1 VNANVDIEMKTTL
14 TISILILFFSSACS
28 NQSKDSQVLTEE
40 ETIRT
45 ITQIAEE
52 YTRAVESETDLFVL
66 FLDGSEESS
75 EDLILQTAEY
85 CSRASLTF
93 DAVLVDEVDVSR
105 SKELGIENFPS
116 GIYFK
121 DGERKIFEG
130 REEIRKF
137 MRDRPNG

>member
-85 CSRASLTF
+85 CSRASLT
-93 DAVLVDEVDVSR
+93 
-105 SKELGIENFPS
+105 
-116 GIYFK
+116 
-121 DGERKIFEG
+121 G
-130 REEIRKF
+130 R
-137 MRDRPNG
+137 G